1 MYVYNGTFAT
11 IINTPEILNMNV
23 FLSRKL
29 KTKELTL
36 AFSLL
41 SFLLISFS
49 TTAQEGKALFE
60 QNCKSC
66 HHPVKN
72 LTGPALKGAK
82 AKWEANGDDIYAWV
96 KNPQAQ
102 YDAGVKSALAINYLV
117 GGMPGQAVNDE
128 EIDAI
133 LKYVDEWEPPVVD
146 IPKGP
151 EGDPSMGTKSNNT
164 WLMWLIIGG
173 ILSMLIVAL
182 WGVRKQLYYA
192 VREREEGE
200 EIDEENETVG
210 KELKGWMWRNLKLV
224 SVLGFILT
232 CALVY
237 FGAEEL
243 YKVGLIP
250 EGYNPEQPIAF
261 NHSIHAG
268 ENEIDC
274 QYCHNSASKSK
285 HAGIPTVNVCMNCH
299 KGIKE
304 GRSETGTKEIAK
316 IHAAAGYNPEGAG
329 SYTGKTEPIKWVK
342 VHNMPDHV
350 YFNHSQHVTVGGIE
364 CENCHGD
371 VKTYTTGKVS
381 GTETINNLKLDNNR
395 KIVKLTKPLLTMGW
409 CIECHNTADVQ
420 TADNKYYDDIHER
433 LKSDKELYKS
443 VMEDG
448 KVKVKEFGGWECSKC
463 HY

>member
-1 MYVYNGTFAT
+1 MLHLLQLLDV
-11 IINTPEILNMNV
+11 PEILNMNV

-36 AFSLL
+36 YFSIL
-41 SFLLISFS
+41 FFALISFNAS
-49 TTAQEGKALFE
+49 AQDGKALFK
-60 QNCKSC
+60 QNCASC
-66 HHPVKN
+66 HQPAKDG
-72 LTGPALKGAK
+72 TGPALKGAK
-82 AKWEANGDDIYAWV
+82 AKWEANGDDIYAWI

-102 YDAGVKSALAINYLV
+102 YDNGVKSALAIQYMP
-117 GGMPGQAVNDE
+117 GGMAGINISNE
-128 EIDAI
+128 EADAI
-133 LKYVDEWEPPVVD
+133 FEYVDTWEPPVKID
-146 IPKGP
+146 DGPKDLV
-151 EGDPSMGTKSNNT
+151 EGGTESNNT

-173 ILSMLIVAL
+173 ILSMLIVAF

-192 VREREEGE
+192 LKEKEDGE
-200 EIDEENETVG
+200 EVEEEDQETVG
-210 KELKGWMWRNLKLV
+210 KEIKGWAGRNMKLV

-232 CALVY
+232 CVVVY
-237 FGAEEL
+237 YGAEEL
-243 YKVGLIP
+243 YKVGVIP
-250 EGYNPEQPIAF
+250 EGYNPEQPIEF

-268 ENEIDC
+268 TNEIDC

-299 KGIKE
+299 KGIEE
-304 GRSETGTKEIAK
+304 GPSGEKGTKEIAK
-316 IHAAAGYNPEGAG
+316 IHAAAGYDLDKRA
-329 SYTGKTEPIKWVK
+329 YTGKTEPIKWVK

-350 YFNHSQHVTVGGIE
+350 YFNHAQHVTVGKIE

-371 VKTYTTGKVS
+371 VKTYKTGKVS
-381 GTETINNLKLDNNR
+381 GTETINNLKLEGK

-409 CIECHNTADVQ
+409 CIECHNTAEVS
-420 TADNKYYDDIHER
+420 TADSKYYDDIHER

-448 KVKVKEFGGWECSKC
+448 KVKVKELGGWECSKC